1 LRGAN
6 ETSRGYRPVTVLSY
20 ALVYHGIGKAREQAA
35 RLAEDPKAAEVSA
48 HPQHLLNV
56 LIQVLNT
63 WLLWLL
69 LVRVAGGGWPALVG
83 TLVFGVHAI
92 HSGPVAS
99 IVGRGELL
107 AFSFGAAAAVL
118 YLDGVRS
125 ATPGTSWRAAGL
137 LVGSA
142 VLLWLAFCAKESAL
156 AWVFF
161 LPCLRLA
168 QHWGS
173 ARDQDT
179 THRLRRDLWLW
190 PAVVVLPVVCFV
202 WLYVRTVWH
211 LDYLPSYLGNPLLH
225 GPAAERFMTAPMLWG
240 YGLYKVLLPFS
251 LACDY
256 STATFELVRSPWDPR
271 LLGALVVLVGILWA
285 GLRCARRHPL
295 VFLAMASFLGFSFIV
310 SNVPFGLETI
320 FAERLYYTPSVATSF
335 LVVWLLQRGFRDRA
349 RWLVWVVL
357 ATWLAASAWTTV
369 YRMGVWQD
377 NYSLFTHDAKVQP
390 RSLSMLQTAAGQYDT
405 HGQQKEYEDCIDRIL
420 RIEPW
425 FPFGLKARAKLR
437 VAAGDL
443 DGALEFLRRGLD
455 SPLLMLVNKADDVPE
470 LHHDTA
476 VVLALKGRHDE
487 ARKRFHECLELS
499 PRYHPAREKLIRM
512 ALEASDPNEAQR
524 LLAAGEGIDAAH
536 DPWKIYG
543 GVLAY
548 QRGDYPKAVRL
559 LEDILPRAPMQH
571 LRFTD
576 WMALADALGRVGRKR
591 DALRWLDHGIQM
603 GSEVPPEH
611 KQAVREL
618 RRYLSH

>member
-1 LRGAN
+1 RGAN

-310 SNVPFGLETI
+310 SNVPFGLETGLGGACYLAGGVGMDDRLPDGGVAGQLLPVHPRCQGA
-320 FAERLYYTPSVATSF
+320 AEVPEHVADRSRSVRHPRATEGI
-335 LVVWLLQRGFRDRA
+335 RGLHRPDPEDRA
-349 RWLVWVVL
+349 VVPVR
-357 ATWLAASAWTTV
+357 AE
-369 YRMGVWQD
+369 GEGE
-377 NYSLFTHDAKVQP
+377 
-390 RSLSMLQTAAGQYDT
+390 TAG
-405 HGQQKEYEDCIDRIL
+405 R
-420 RIEPW
+420 
-425 FPFGLKARAKLR
+425 
-437 VAAGDL
+437 
-443 DGALEFLRRGLD
+443 RRG
-455 SPLLMLVNKADDVPE
+455 PGRRPRVPE
-470 LHHDTA
+470 ARLGLTA
-476 VVLALKGRHDE
+476 VD
-487 ARKRFHECLELS
+487 
-499 PRYHPAREKLIRM
+499 
-512 ALEASDPNEAQR
+512 
-524 LLAAGEGIDAAH
+524 AGEQG
-536 DPWKIYG
+536 
-543 GVLAY
+543 
-548 QRGDYPKAVRL
+548 
-559 LEDILPRAPMQH
+559 
-571 LRFTD
+571 
-576 WMALADALGRVGRKR
+576 
-591 DALRWLDHGIQM
+591 
-603 GSEVPPEH
+603 
-611 KQAVREL
+611 
-618 RRYLSH
+618 

>member
-1 LRGAN
+1 MTSPHSKLPRSGRRWLLLLLLALAVVFAVHAPSIDNDYVFDDRFSAMPEVNREPHPMIAELQPLSEYFTSHYLRGAN

-20 ALVYHGIGKAREQAA
+20 ALVYHGFGKAREQAA
-35 RLAEDPKAAEVSA
+35 RLAEDPKATEVSA

-69 LVRVAGGGWPALVG
+69 LVRLAGGGWPALVG

-107 AFSFGAAAAVL
+107 AFGFGAAAAVL
-118 YLDGVRS
+118 YLDGVRQ
-125 ATPGTSWRAAGL
+125 ATPGTAWRAAGL

-168 QHWGS
+168 QHWRPE
-173 ARDQDT
+173 RDQDA

-225 GPAAERFMTAPMLWG
+225 GPPAERFMTAPMLWV

-256 STATFELVRSPWDPR
+256 STATFELVRVPTDPR
-271 LLGALVVLVGILWA
+271 LLLALAVLAGILWA
-285 GLRCARRHPL
+285 GLRYARHHPL

-320 FAERLYYTPSVATSF
+320 FAERLYYTPSVATPF
-335 LVVWLLQRGFRDRA
+335 LVVWLLQPGLRDRA

-377 NYSLFTHDAKVQP
+377 NYSLFTHDTKVQP

-455 SPLLMLVNKADDVPE
+455 SP
-470 LHHDTA
+470 
-476 VVLALKGRHDE
+476 
-487 ARKRFHECLELS
+487 
-499 PRYHPAREKLIRM
+499 
-512 ALEASDPNEAQR
+512 
-524 LLAAGEGIDAAH
+524 
-536 DPWKIYG
+536 
-543 GVLAY
+543 
-548 QRGDYPKAVRL
+548 
-559 LEDILPRAPMQH
+559 
-571 LRFTD
+571 
-576 WMALADALGRVGRKR
+576 
-591 DALRWLDHGIQM
+591 
-603 GSEVPPEH
+603 
-611 KQAVREL
+611 
-618 RRYLSH
+618 